1 MVHMKDTVGLYG
13 STLGKKYL
21 MAVTGIILFLYLVGH
36 MLGNLQIFLD
46 PDQIDRYAHLL
57 HASPAFL
64 WGVRLVLLFCLGVHV
79 VAAVQV
85 WLQSRQARP
94 VKYKVYN
101 PPGVDYASRTMVW
114 SGPIVAA
121 FIVYHLLHLT
131 VGSVHPD
138 FAHLSPYHNVIV
150 GFQQTPVAIAYIVAL
165 LLLALHLYHGLWSL
179 FQTLGIDNARY
190 RGLRRPFAIMITV
203 VVAAGFL
210 SVPLAVMT
218 GVLHL

>member
-1 MVHMKDTVGLYG
+1 MKDSVGLYG
-13 STLGKKYL
+13 STLGKKVL

-36 MLGNLQIFLD
+36 MLGNLQIFLG

-57 HASPAFL
+57 HASPVFL
-64 WGVRLVLLFCLGVHV
+64 WGVRLALLFCLGVHV

-85 WLQSRQARP
+85 WLQSRRARP

-101 PPGVDYASRTMVW
+101 PPGVDYAARTMVW
-114 SGPIVAA
+114 SGPIIFA

-138 FAHLSPYHNVIV
+138 YAHLGPYHNVIV

-165 LLLALHLYHGLWSL
+165 LLLGFHLYHGLWSL
-179 FQTLGIDNARY
+179 FQTLGVDHARY
-190 RGLRRPFAIMITV
+190 RGWRRPLAVGLTAVIT
-203 VVAAGFL
+203 AGFL

>member
-1 MVHMKDTVGLYG
+1 MTEAVGLYA

-46 PDQIDRYAHLL
+46 PEQIDRYAHLL

-64 WGVRLVLLFCLGVHV
+64 WGVRLALLFCLGVHV

-85 WLQSRQARP
+85 WLRSRRARP

-114 SGPIVAA
+114 SGPIIFA
-121 FIVYHLLHLT
+121 FIVYRLLHLT

-138 FAHLSPYHNVIV
+138 YMHLGPYHNVIV
-150 GFQQTPVAIAYIVAL
+150 GFQHTPTAIAYVVAL
-165 LLLALHLYHGLWSL
+165 LLLAFHLYHGLWSL
-179 FQTLGIDNARY
+179 FQTLGLDHARC
-190 RGLRRPFAIMITV
+190 RGWRRPFAVALTAVI
-203 VVAAGFL
+203 AAGFL